1 MRLAAALLALTLL
14 AAPPAFAAGAAA
26 DAPRL
31 TPAQLEALKKQLQA
45 EPNTPGRAAMLA
57 KLLKMA
63 QAMKEKQ
70 PVATADLLALVG
82 YLRAANPGK
91 ANDPAF
97 AGAMRKLEESIMKLN
112 AGGNEDLDDLKREF
126 GEGGEVDLDELKK
139 EFDGY

>member
-1 MRLAAALLALTLL
+1 MRLAAALVVIAVL
-14 AAPPAFAAGAAA
+14 AAPPAFAMGAAA
-26 DAPRL
+26 DAPKL
-31 TPAQLEALKKQLQA
+31 TPGQLEAIKKQLQN

-63 QAMKEKQ
+63 QAMKAKQ
-70 PVATADLLALVG
+70 PVATTDLLALVG

-97 AGAMRKLEESIMKLN
+97 AGALQKLEESILKLN
-112 AGGNEDLDDLKREF
+112 AGGNEDMDDLKREF
-126 GEGGEVDLDELKK
+126 GEGGEVDMDELKK